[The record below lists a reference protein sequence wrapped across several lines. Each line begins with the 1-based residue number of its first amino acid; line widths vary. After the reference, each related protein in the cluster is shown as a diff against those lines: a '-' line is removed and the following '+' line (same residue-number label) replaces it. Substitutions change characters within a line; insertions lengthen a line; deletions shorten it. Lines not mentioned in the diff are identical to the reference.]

1 MPDGH
6 RSAVATG
13 GPLRPLLAA
22 GLAARLAVA
31 MWRYHGATRAR
42 PCAITELHSSDKNT
56 RPVVRPLVGT
66 TAPGIRHLWDAD
78 RCRADGVAA
87 TRRAIRC
94 PLPVSGLGM
103 RLSPGRC

>member
-1 MPDGH
+1 MPGAP
-6 RSAVATG
+6 RSGACTADRH
-13 GPLRPLLAA
+13 LRPMVADLAA
-22 GLAARLAVA
+22 CLAVA
-31 MWRYHGATRAR
+31 MWRYRGATRAR
-42 PCAITELHSSDKNT
+42 PCTITEPRNNDKNT
-56 RPVVRPLVGT
+56 RPVVRPPVGT

-103 RLSPGRC
+103 RFSPGRY